1 MIPKSATKCDRTNE
15 DTDLI
20 NLDQMFS
27 SLNSG
32 SIKKMTQ
39 SDLQQIY
46 SRIIA
51 QEKSFTF
58 HQMIFLLAKEI
69 YGSSD
74 SINQILN
81 SNSEILGDDFN
92 INIQQ
97 DPSQKIYNYS
107 TSTNDQIM
115 QDVRNVYERDI
126 IEQKDLNNTSNHND
140 NTELTSMYSLHDN
153 ISEVQDQELLPEPI
167 IDVGPAYVNGKKPRE
182 NSRFE
187 EPDEII
193 IQRRPLISES
203 QNSITPTDKENKGPS
218 SFQARPQKS
227 SHLTSNVQSQ
237 KHNDSHYIK
246 TEDGNGFETFLKQDQ
261 GEETRESLT
270 KTFLKQQD
278 QGEETRESLTNI
290 VKSEESALNNIIKT
304 EGNALD
310 NLNALYKFRED

>member
-1 MIPKSATKCDRTNE
+1 MIPKSTTKCDKTNE

-46 SRIIA
+46 SRIIT

-115 QDVRNVYERDI
+115 EDVRNVYERDI
-126 IEQKDLNNTSNHND
+126 IEQQKDLNITSNHND

-167 IDVGPAYVNGKKPRE
+167 IDVGPTYVNGEKPRE

-203 QNSITPTDKENKGPS
+203 QNSITPTDKENKGSS
-218 SFQARPQKS
+218 SFQARPQQS
-227 SHLTSNVQSQ
+227 SHLKSNVQSQ

-246 TEDGNGFETFLKQDQ
+246 TEDGNGFETFLKQQNQ
-261 GEETRESLT
+261 GEET
-270 KTFLKQQD
+270 KD
-278 QGEETRESLTNI
+278 SLTNI
-290 VKSEESALNNIIKT
+290 VKTEESALNNIVKT

-310 NLNALYKFRED
+310 NLNSLYKFRED